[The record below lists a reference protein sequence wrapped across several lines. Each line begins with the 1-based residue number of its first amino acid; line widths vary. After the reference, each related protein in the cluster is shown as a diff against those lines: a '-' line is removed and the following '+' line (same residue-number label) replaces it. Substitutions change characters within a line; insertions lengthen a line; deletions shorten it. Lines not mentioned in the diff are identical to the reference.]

1 MHVVIL
7 GCGRVGAQLAVM
19 LEAEGHTVAI
29 IDREREAFRR
39 LSRGFRGKT
48 ILGVGIDED
57 VLRKAG
63 IERAG
68 GFAATTNGDNTNIMA
83 AQIVKIKFKVPRVIA
98 RIYDPLRAEA
108 YRELGVDTISPTLLG
123 AGMCRDFLM
132 GAPWRTVEEYQV
144 LHETPLRSA
153 ATERSR

>member
-108 YRELGVDTISPTLLG
+108 YKEMGVDTISPTLLG

-132 GAPWRTVEEYQV
+132 GTPWRTVEEYQM
-144 LHETPLRSA
+144 LHEAPLRSP

>member
-7 GCGRVGAQLAVM
+7 GCGRVGAQLAMM
-19 LEAEGHTVAI
+19 LESEGHTVTI
-29 IDREREAFRR
+29 IDRDREAFRR
-39 LSRGFRGKT
+39 LGRGFRGKT

-68 GFAATTNGDNTNIMA
+68 GFAATTNGDNTNIMS

-108 YRELGVDTISPTLLG
+108 YKELGVDTISPTLLG

-132 GAPWRTVEEYQV
+132 GVPWRTVEEYQE
-144 LHETPLRSA
+144 LHDVPLRSP